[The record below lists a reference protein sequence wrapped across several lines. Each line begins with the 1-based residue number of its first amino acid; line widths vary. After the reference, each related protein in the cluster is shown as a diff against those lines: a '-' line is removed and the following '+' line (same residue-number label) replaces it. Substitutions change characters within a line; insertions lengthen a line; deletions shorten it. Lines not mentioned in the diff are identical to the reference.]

1 MTSRTFAAVVFEA
14 QGVNTF
20 TVVDLAVI
28 VAVGGITMS
37 IVAVVVVAV
46 IIIAVVILAVSN

>member
-1 MTSRTFAAVVFEA
+1 MVFEA